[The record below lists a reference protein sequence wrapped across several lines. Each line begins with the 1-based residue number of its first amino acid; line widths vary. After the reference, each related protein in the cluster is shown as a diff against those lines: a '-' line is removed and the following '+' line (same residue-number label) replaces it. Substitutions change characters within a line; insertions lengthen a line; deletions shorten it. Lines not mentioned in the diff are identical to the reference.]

1 MEGGGDSL
9 LVCSGIIPLG
19 CEWTACLAY
28 SGMHFE
34 PDNIF
39 VRGWSKQCHKSSATE
54 FMVRLRPDLF
64 DKAREHLVS
73 YCLIQEETFFGHVDM
88 DNADAESS
96 KSTSRARESESGP
109 LTPRQR
115 AKTPVRQAAISL
127 SDVRLDQARLDKVC
141 SGWQIWGI
149 ITDRCIRISSYL
161 SRNT

>member
-1 MEGGGDSL
+1 MQWDHSSGLRMDSMSRLLWNAFRTRQHICKRMEQA
-9 LVCSGIIPLG
+9 VPQI
-19 CEWTACLAY
+19 
-28 SGMHFE
+28 
-34 PDNIF
+34 
-39 VRGWSKQCHKSSATE
+39 QCHGIQGPFEAG
-54 FMVRLRPDLF
+54 FV